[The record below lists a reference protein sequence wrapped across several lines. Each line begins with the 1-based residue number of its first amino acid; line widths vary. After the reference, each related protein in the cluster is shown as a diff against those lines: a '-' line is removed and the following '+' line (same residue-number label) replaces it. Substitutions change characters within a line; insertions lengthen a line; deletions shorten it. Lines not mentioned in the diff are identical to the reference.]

1 MAYGPSA
8 TQFSASGFTVGAA
21 IGATAIAGALVAGA
35 AAARASNWTRWTR
48 DALVAGIEYSEAM
61 RQRLFDQLQRAN
73 RMISDQR
80 REIIELRA
88 ELRVARAQ
96 ARGR

>member
-1 MAYGPSA
+1 VAYGSSH
-8 TQFSASGFTVGAA
+8 TQFGASGFTAGTM

-35 AAARASNWTRWTR
+35 AAARGSNWTRWT

-73 RMISDQR
+73 RMILDQR